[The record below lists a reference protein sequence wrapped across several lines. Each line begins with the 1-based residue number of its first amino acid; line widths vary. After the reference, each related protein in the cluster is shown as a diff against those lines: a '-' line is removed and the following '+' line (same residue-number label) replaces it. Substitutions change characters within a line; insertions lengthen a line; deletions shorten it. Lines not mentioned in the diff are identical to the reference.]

1 MDSKEI
7 EAFKNYLGLA
17 PPKNTAIRFFEDFRY
32 KIAFGATMF
41 FGAIL
46 FARRFGKLI
55 ED

>member
-1 MDSKEI
+1 MDSREI

-17 PPKNTAIRFFEDFRY
+17 PSKNTSTRFFEEFRY

-41 FGAIL
+41 LGVII